1 MAWWWANRIP
11 FFLFTV
17 FQPRTIHAP
26 FQHWLQILV
35 LKKNRRLHKR
45 RDVIFF
51 LPFNSFFV
59 VYILDYQNDFVI
71 LLAFFF
77 SATLWHYSCF
87 FPLHFQTI
95 WNFIVQNAEYVH
107 DVWWEKLM
115 RNIGSV
121 PQCCVLFVWV
131 GFFFFRAPSW
141 ICLTLKSY
149 SLISLYSI

>member
-1 MAWWWANRIP
+1 MVGEQNP

-71 LLAFFF
+71 LLAFF

>member
-1 MAWWWANRIP
+1 MVGEQNP
-11 FFLFTV
+11 FFFLFTV

-77 SATLWHYSCF
+77 LPHCDIILVFSPSIFRQFETSLFRMQNMFMMFDGKSWCATLVLCPNVVSFSFELGSF
-87 FPLHFQTI
+87 FSGRHHEF
-95 WNFIVQNAEYVH
+95 A
-107 DVWWEKLM
+107 
-115 RNIGSV
+115 
-121 PQCCVLFVWV
+121 
-131 GFFFFRAPSW
+131 
-141 ICLTLKSY
+141 
-149 SLISLYSI
+149 